1 MKLRRLAVV
10 PMIGAALALTACSG
24 AAEPDARPDAGGPAE
39 LPILDEF
46 IERLTA
52 PWRPTADELKNAI
65 SEQVGDSVPGLDDSQ
80 QDDFFTCVAQGMVD
94 SDISDETLNKVL
106 NDEQGTS
113 EEQSEVTE
121 VVTEISTDCA
131 TDILGG

>member
-1 MKLRRLAVV
+1 MNIKLRRLAVV

-24 AAEPDARPDAGGPAE
+24 AAE
-39 LPILDEF
+39 
-46 IERLTA
+46 
-52 PWRPTADELKNAI
+52 RPTADELKDAMI
-65 SEQVGDSVPGLDDSQ
+65 EQVGDSVPGLDDAQ
-80 QDDFFTCVAQGMVD
+80 QDEFFTCVAQGMVD

-113 EEQSEVTE
+113 EEQNEVTE